1 LVTGDWVANAQELQQ
16 VMKTVPEN
24 KSLLTPLL
32 RWLIGDATRH
42 DERALD
48 AAAKS
53 DPFLADAIEGYRTAP
68 EADHAA
74 DVTRLKARL
83 RKRAEQERG
92 AGFYLMRIAAVGA
105 VLVAA
110 WVVMQQF
117 VFSDKMGVADATQME
132 QMPTE
137 TAPATAADS
146 AQFAIAEQE
155 KPETTAASETAI
167 AQQKALNK
175 GTDAAP
181 PQANA
186 PVPTVAPASDEANKQ
201 ADYAVADQAAA
212 PQNEAAAAEKEVR
225 QSRQAA
231 AASAKEEAAKAPPKN
246 ADDKD
251 KADYLSKKK
260 SSASAKPAPAV
271 PTGRTITGRVT
282 DDNGN
287 PLIGASVQATGSGI
301 GIITD
306 VDGNYSLTMPTGAE
320 TLVFSYTGYVQLQIG
335 LGKSDKL
342 NVQLANNDMELSEVV
357 VITYG
362 QSDDEEEDPVVSP
375 RPVDGF
381 KQFRQY
387 VADNLRHPEANKQ
400 PRPRQVVRVR
410 FTIEGDGSLSNLLP
424 KGNAPQ
430 AYKDEAVRLLRE
442 GPRWKSTV
450 GTTASY
456 RFVFE

>member
-1 LVTGDWVANAQELQQ
+1 
-16 VMKTVPEN
+16 MKTVPEN
-24 KSLLTPLL
+24 NSLLTPLL
-32 RWLIGDATRH
+32 RWLTGDATRH

-48 AAAKS
+48 ASAQS

-68 EADHAA
+68 EADHVA

-105 VLVAA
+105 VLVVA
-110 WVVMQQF
+110 WVVVQQF
-117 VFSDKMGVADATQME
+117 VFSDKTAVADAAQME

-137 TAPATAADS
+137 AAPATSSDS

-155 KPETTAASETAI
+155 MPETAAAPTAPI
-167 AQQKALNK
+167 AQQKTLNK

-181 PQANA
+181 PQANV
-186 PVPTVAPASDEANKQ
+186 PSPTVAPANDEANKQ

-212 PQNEAAAAEKEVR
+212 PQNEAVAAEKEAR

-231 AASAKEEAAKAPPKN
+231 AASAKEEAAKADPKN
-246 ADDKD
+246 AKGKD
-251 KADYLSKKK
+251 KPDFLSKKK
-260 SSASAKPAPAV
+260 SSAPAKPAPAA
-271 PTGRTITGRVT
+271 PSGRTITGRVT
-282 DDNGN
+282 DDSGN
-287 PLIGASVQATGSGI
+287 PLIGASVQATGSDI
-301 GIITD
+301 GAITN
-306 VDGNYSLTMPTGAE
+306 VDGSYSLTLSTGTE

-335 LGKSDKL
+335 LGKSDRL

-357 VITYG
+357 VTAYG
-362 QSDDEEEDPVVSP
+362 QSDDEEEEPVVSP

-410 FTIEGDGSLSNLLP
+410 FTIEDDGSLSNLLP

-442 GPRWKSTV
+442 GPRWKSTA